1 MAACPQWHQSC
12 VKNPLCALLSL
23 LIYHFCLS
31 ATPPRLPLCV
41 PLLSISRSVCLSAEM
56 SPSFVT
62 RLGSDWTVH
71 PFSVW
76 LTRLSRWRHPFI
88 PAVQQSAPHCNPSLH
103 PKHRCEGPGYFSGV
117 HVHTVLVYTQT
128 KKKAYWAYT
137 TAACAH
143 ILIFERTHTARTLAT
158 SFCGLWAHVQFL
170 ISIFFF
176 IWIHFSKS
184 HKTCKLYQQILPHK
198 VMITHSD
205 RSSCMSLNYLHWGKL
220 DKVWNNLWQRT
231 KPPTFLY

>member
-1 MAACPQWHQSC
+1 MFS
-12 VKNPLCALLSL
+12 VTSILCQKSIMRSTFSTYLPFLFVCHS
-23 LIYHFCLS
+23 
-31 ATPPRLPLCV
+31 PRLPLCV

-128 KKKAYWAYT
+128 KK
-137 TAACAH
+137 C
-143 ILIFERTHTARTLAT
+143 ILSIHNCCVCTH
-158 SFCGLWAHVQFL
+158 FNLWANTHCAD
-170 ISIFFF
+170 IS
-176 IWIHFSKS
+176 
-184 HKTCKLYQQILPHK
+184 
-198 VMITHSD
+198 
-205 RSSCMSLNYLHWGKL
+205 YLL
-220 DKVWNNLWQRT
+220 LWPISTR
-231 KPPTFLY
+231 PVFD